1 MYLARER
8 MIKKQIE
15 INKNIIEAKQKD
27 NAFKEQSLK

>member
-15 INKNIIEAKQKD
+15 INKNIIEAKQKE
-27 NAFKEQSLK
+27 NTSKQK